1 MISSYV
7 WLNCVRISLNVPP
20 PRTIPQENLVPVVT
34 KLKEAY
40 LAWQAALPHVA
51 KARRQTIGAR
61 IDDAILDALESAFS
75 ASYLP
80 VTQKIAALNS
90 SIARLD
96 VAKFLL
102 LVGWECNAITNAQH
116 VRISG
121 LLIDASKMLVGW
133 RSYLE
138 KKTPAGS
145 ERK

>member
-1 MISSYV
+1 M
-7 WLNCVRISLNVPP
+7 
-20 PRTIPQENLVPVVT
+20 PVVS

-51 KARRQTIGAR
+51 KTKRQTIGTR
-61 IDDAILDALESAFS
+61 IDTALLDTLESAFS
-75 ASYLP
+75 AAYLP
-80 VTQKIAALNS
+80 SAQKISALNI

-102 LVGWECNAITNAQH
+102 LVGWESNAITNAQH

-121 LLIDASKMLVGW
+121 LLVDASKMLVAW

-138 KKTPAGS
+138 KKTPAES